1 MLFAIPLAA
10 AGCGASAPVAT
21 APLEEGRQ
29 ISPQRFLADSSSAA
43 TAIRDFA
50 AILAEVGPVATPAR
64 LTAVADRL
72 TDPVERARL
81 MSQRLSAA
89 RLADR
94 RLEEERRR
102 VAPPLVDAVQA
113 MDSVLAAARSGDS
126 DAAAASRRFAAAV
139 DVLRDRGAPAGE

>member
-1 MLFAIPLAA
+1 VLFAIPLAA

-72 TDPVERARL
+72 TDPVDRARL

-94 RLEEERRR
+94 RR
-102 VAPPLVDAVQA
+102 VTPPLVDVVRA

-139 DVLRDRGAPAGE
+139 DVLRDRGAPAGK